1 MKIFSF
7 LFFFLFSFCTQAS
20 IFSPAVTCETKLNRA
35 LCGIKNLTN
44 HVMSCEFLVVGETAT
59 GKLLSQTK
67 NSIVRPDDNEQLEL
81 TVESSAKDSIKFA
94 SGEAI
99 CTKL

>member
-7 LFFFLFSFCTQAS
+7 MFFCLFSFSTHAS
-20 IFSPAVTCETKLNRA
+20 IYSPTVTCETKLNRA
-35 LCGIKNLTN
+35 LCGLKNSTN
-44 HVMSCEFLVVGETAT
+44 HVMSCEFLVVGETST

-67 NSIVRPDDNEQLEL
+67 NSIVQPDDNELLEL
-81 TVESSAKDSIKFA
+81 IADNSAKDSIKYA
-94 SGEAI
+94 SGEAV